1 MNESSSISQWLKIMK
16 KAFIEMRLEN
26 WLETSCGIS
35 NFPHFF
41 TLGDL
46 YDHRFFTETYVPK
59 SVLFC
64 RVIQKTFKLS
74 QKQKPYI
81 REIFQNVQSSKTVHN
96 AGIYGYFK
104 VVIGTWCATHKCS
117 GNLQPLTFQKLFHFF
132 PLGVPEGTI
141 FAIIYCA
148 FVSII
153 RAVLTFSICHFVQA
167 SKGFFFGE
175 LQQ

>member
-1 MNESSSISQWLKIMK
+1 MGLKHRVGYLIFPTFSRLVIFMITIH
-16 KAFIEMRLEN
+16 FIVFSLEN
-26 WLETSCGIS
+26 SVT
-35 NFPHFF
+35 
-41 TLGDL
+41 
-46 YDHRFFTETYVPK
+46 VP
-59 SVLFC
+59 VFC
-64 RVIQKTFKLS
+64 RVIQKTFKMS

-81 REIFQNVQSSKTVHN
+81 LEICPNVQSSKTVHN
-96 AGIYGYFK
+96 ACIYGYFK

-117 GNLQPLTFQKLFHFF
+117 GNLQPLTFWKLFHFF